1 MILPSPCLKSQ
12 IFIIL
17 RIIYV
22 VLLRTKSY
30 VQMTHSNNNDYATTE
45 TYIERKKKKSQN
57 EDLGFANNYQKTV
70 QGMVT

>member
-1 MILPSPCLKSQ
+1 MD
-12 IFIIL
+12 
-17 RIIYV
+17 IYV

-45 TYIERKKKKSQN
+45 TYIERNKKSQN